1 ELPRNGPLWRRRQE
15 SPARLRR
22 PRGILSGFSGPWHQ
36 IENLVLVPATEYF
49 QQNSEGLF
57 ALLLGRL
64 QNAGE
69 HGLGASSPWGAVAA
83 PVLARADQGAD
94 GALTDIVRGIQPR
107 TIEEGKEVG
116 SLVIE
121 MVPEPA
127 VGRIPARVVQHAI
140 ELDFQTSRRG
150 QQSVQGDLLVL
161 VALGQGQG
169 LLEHLLHPQ
178 REACGASRG
187 ARDQFLRAVE

>member
-1 ELPRNGPLWRRRQE
+1 WTAAETGPTGGEVACR
-15 SPARLRR
+15 ARSS
-22 PRGILSGFSGPWHQ
+22 RGTALSGFDDKSLPPAFAAREESGVASRVPGTRSRILCWSRPQ
-36 IENLVLVPATEYF
+36 SNSSKTAKGFLPCCLAVCSMLVSTA
-49 QQNSEGLF
+49 
-57 ALLLGRL
+57 
-64 QNAGE
+64 
-69 HGLGASSPWGAVAA
+69 W
-83 PVLARADQGAD
+83 ARAP
-94 GALTDIVRGIQPR
+94 RGLQPR

>member
-1 ELPRNGPLWRRRQE
+1 
-15 SPARLRR
+15 
-22 PRGILSGFSGPWHQ
+22 IF
-36 IENLVLVPATEYF
+36 
-49 QQNSEGLF
+49 
-57 ALLLGRL
+57 
-64 QNAGE
+64 
-69 HGLGASSPWGAVAA
+69 
-83 PVLARADQGAD
+83 
-94 GALTDIVRGIQPR
+94 QPR

-178 REACGASRG
+178 REACGARG
-187 ARDQFLRAVE
+187 DRKSTRLNSSHVAISYAGFCLKKKNCADGAGPNDDYPNTRHRGNSQWR

>member
-1 ELPRNGPLWRRRQE
+1 MI
-15 SPARLRR
+15 RR
-22 PRGILSGFSGPWHQ
+22 PPRS
-36 IENLVLVPATEYF
+36 T
-49 QQNSEGLF
+49 LF
-57 ALLLGRL
+57 PYTTLFR
-64 QNAGE
+64 
-69 HGLGASSPWGAVAA
+69 S
-83 PVLARADQGAD
+83 
-94 GALTDIVRGIQPR
+94 RGIQPR

-187 ARDQFLRAVE
+187 ALDQFLRAVE